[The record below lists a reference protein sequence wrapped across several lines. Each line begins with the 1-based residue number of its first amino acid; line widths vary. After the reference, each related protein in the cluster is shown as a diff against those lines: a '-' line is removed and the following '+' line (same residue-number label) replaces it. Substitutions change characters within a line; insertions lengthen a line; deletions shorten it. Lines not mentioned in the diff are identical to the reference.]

1 MFTIPFTQE
10 MIDRAIERANEIS
23 FSDSRTQV
31 KNSGEGLSDVATA
44 GFLAEEAVAAHL
56 NADLTST
63 STSIDKYHYDLIL
76 ENGVTTEIKTKRRT
90 VAPRPDYE
98 VSIYDISTFQ
108 RPDLYMFVSL
118 EFEKSTKKGKTLQ
131 YDNLKNIW
139 LLGQKTPDAFFKDA
153 VLWKAGDY
161 DDRNKLRLKS
171 NTYNLAIYQLDAI
184 GGFSETDYIDWD

>member
-1 MFTIPFTQE
+1 MYTIPFTQE
-10 MIDRAIERANEIS
+10 MIDRAIERANEIN

-56 NADLTST
+56 NADLTSNST
-63 STSIDKYHYDLIL
+63 STDKYHYDLVL
-76 ENGVTTEIKTKRRT
+76 ENGVNTEVKTKRRT
-90 VAPRPDYE
+90 VVPKLDYD

-131 YDNLKNIW
+131 YENLQNIW
-139 LLGQKTPDAFFKDA
+139 LLGQKAPEDFFKGA
-153 VLWKAGDY
+153 VLWKAGEY

-171 NTYNLAIYQLDAI
+171 NTYNLAIYQLDDI
-184 GGFSETDYIDWD
+184 GSFGEENYIDWN

>member
-76 ENGVTTEIKTKRRT
+76 ENGVNTEIKTKRRT

-139 LLGQKTPDAFFKDA
+139 LLGQKTPDEFFKQA
-153 VLWKAGDY
+153 ALWKAGAFDT
-161 DDRNKLRLKS
+161 RNSLLLKS
-171 NTYNLAIYQLDAI
+171 TTYNMLIKDFTY
-184 GGFSETDYIDWD
+184 YKY